1 MLREEVYQHF
11 PTHFISGVLR
21 VAETSMSDFRPI
33 AFVHGRLITGCDDKP
48 VEPAVVIVEGS
59 KITAAGHSDETT
71 VPDNS
76 LIIDIT
82 GKTIL
87 PGLIDTHVHV
97 GNIAVDMLET
107 ARLTPAVYVHLA
119 SRNLETDLGLGFTTL
134 RDAGGLDSS
143 FREAIKQGLI
153 IGPRLLLSVN
163 PLTPT
168 GGHFDERGPFEN
180 DPQPRNSLGI
190 YPEICDGPEE
200 VRRAARQVLRRGADH
215 VKVAAGGGISSPS
228 DEPDQWQFNL
238 EELRAAVET
247 AEAAGTYVMAH
258 AYNPAAIKNCIDAGV
273 RSIEHGNLIDRQTA
287 KLMAES
293 GIFYVPTMTVYD
305 VLAKEAA
312 HLMNG
317 ATARKLELVY
327 DKALVALQNCV
338 SEGVKIGSG
347 SDIIGPFQYLKG
359 REFALKAQVM
369 SSMEA
374 IRSATLTNAEMLGMA
389 EQIGSIET
397 GKEADMIVVDGN
409 PLNDLSLFENGLE
422 RVVLVMKEGIIYK
435 DTLKLSPE
443 ST

>member
-1 MLREEVYQHF
+1 MTESS
-11 PTHFISGVLR
+11 ISHQ
-21 VAETSMSDFRPI
+21 RPV
-33 AFVHGRLITGCDDKP
+33 AFVNGRLISGCEDQP
-48 VEPAVVIVEGS
+48 VETAVVIVEGKTIIAVGKS
-59 KITAAGHSDETT
+59 TEIT
-71 VPDNS
+71 VPDDS
-76 LIIDIT
+76 LIIDIK
-82 GKTIL
+82 GKTLL

-119 SRNLETDLGLGFTTL
+119 SRNLETDLKLGFTTL

-143 FREAIKQGLI
+143 FRDATNQGLI
-153 IGPRLLLSVN
+153 VGPRLLLSVN

-168 GGHFDERGPFEN
+168 GGHFDERGPFDN
-180 DPQPRNSLGI
+180 GPQPRNSLGI

-238 EELRAAVET
+238 AELRAAVET

-258 AYNPAAIKNCIDAGV
+258 AYNPAAVKNCIDAGV
-273 RSIEHGNLIDRQTA
+273 RSIEHGNLIDQKTA
-287 KLMAES
+287 ELMAEN

-305 VLAKEAA
+305 VLANEAA

-327 DKALVALQNCV
+327 DKALIALQNCV
-338 SEGVKIGSG
+338 SAGVKIGSG

-369 SSMEA
+369 SPMEA

-389 EQIGSIET
+389 EQIGSIEP
-397 GKEADMIVVDGN
+397 GKEADIIVVDGN
-409 PLNDLSLFENGLE
+409 PLDDLRLFENGHE
-422 RVVLVMKEGIIYK
+422 HVVLVMKEGIICK

-443 ST
+443 SS